1 MKTYFLLACVLTI
14 PCLSAFSALQEPG
27 SSTTNPSGLAS
38 SSNASAPPRADVPGE
53 NLAHLHV
60 CRQHRYVGS
69 ALAPSI
75 AIDGTQVARVG
86 SGRRVTIRLKP
97 GSHSISSD
105 DKSSAIT
112 LDVKGGQDY
121 YVRIDEE
128 TGFWKGHGRLTLILP
143 EQGSPEY
150 KLQKPIEPERAFQ
163 KEMIEDDK

>member
-1 MKTYFLLACVLTI
+1 MKNIFLLVCVLTI
-14 PCLSAFSALQEPG
+14 PCLSASSGLRDQGP
-27 SSTTNPSGLAS
+27 STTSPGAQAP
-38 SSNASAPPRADVPGE
+38 SSNPPASPAASAANGDF
-53 NLAHLHV
+53 AHLHV
-60 CRQHRYVGS
+60 YRQHRYQGS

-86 SGRRVTIRLKP
+86 SGRRVTIKLKP
-97 GSHSISSD
+97 GSRSISSD

-121 YVRIDEE
+121 YIRIDEE
-128 TGFWKGHGRLTLILP
+128 IGFWKGHGRLTLIQP

-150 KLQKPIEPERAFQ
+150 KLQKPIEPDRVFQ